1 MSFARETLDNMDA
14 PLDLIMSVE
23 EELKTPFA
31 IACSVI
37 DTLHQ
42 EHQIKINQ
50 LETQLK
56 LLVSK
61 QLIANKYNQ
70 RIIDIILVLLIIT
83 LILLLVFI
91 VPVENIYIE

>member
-1 MSFARETLDNMDA
+1 
-14 PLDLIMSVE
+14 
-23 EELKTPFA
+23 
-31 IACSVI
+31 VI

-56 LLVSK
+56 LLVNK

-91 VPVENIYIE
+91 VPEENIYIE